1 MVKVFKYFSYCIEL
15 DSFLHFLLDWPENLN
30 GNKLCSLIL
39 LRPLQRLILNRSIP
53 IMKKNVYS
61 LASKA
66 REEKFNTI
74 SHGIGIILA
83 IASTALLVTFSA
95 IWGNVWQIVSYAI
108 FGASLITLYTA
119 STLYH
124 GASRPRLKY
133 YLNKFDH
140 SAIFVLIAGSYT
152 PIALAVLGGTS
163 GWVLFG
169 VTWAIATAGIVYK
182 IWFYSHRHRK
192 VSAWLYVGMGWQ
204 AMFVIKPLIEHL
216 PLSSLWFIIAGGVA
230 YTAGVFFYI
239 RKGRPLTHFIFHLF
253 VLAGSLLHV
262 LAFLFYTMSR

>member
-1 MVKVFKYFSYCIEL
+1 
-15 DSFLHFLLDWPENLN
+15 
-30 GNKLCSLIL
+30 
-39 LRPLQRLILNRSIP
+39 
-53 IMKKNVYS
+53 MKKPVYS
-61 LASKA
+61 LAAKA

-74 SHGIGIILA
+74 SHALGIVMSVA
-83 IASTALLVTFSA
+83 ATALLVTFSA
-95 IWGNVWQIVSYAI
+95 LWGNVWQVVSYSI

-124 GASRPRLKY
+124 GVSRPRLKY

-140 SAIFVLIAGSYT
+140 SAIYVLIAGSYT
-152 PIALAVLGGTS
+152 PVALAVLGGTI

-169 VTWAIATAGIVYK
+169 ITWAIATAGIVYK

-204 AMFVIKPLIEHL
+204 AMFVIKPLIGQL
-216 PLSSLWFIIAGGVA
+216 PSSSLWLIVAGGIA
-230 YTAGVFFYI
+230 YTAGVLFYV

-253 VLAGSLLHV
+253 VLSGSVLHV
-262 LAFLFYTMSR
+262 LAFLLFTIL

>member
-1 MVKVFKYFSYCIEL
+1 MKNSTHHLAVKV
-15 DSFLHFLLDWPENLN
+15 
-30 GNKLCSLIL
+30 
-39 LRPLQRLILNRSIP
+39 
-53 IMKKNVYS
+53 
-61 LASKA
+61 

-74 SHGIGIILA
+74 SHAVGIIMGVA
-83 IASTALLVTFSA
+83 ATALLVTFSA
-95 IWGNVWQIVSYAI
+95 LWGNVWQVVSFGI

-124 GASRPRLKY
+124 GASRPRLKF

-152 PIALAVLGGTS
+152 PVALAMLGGAM

-169 VTWAIATAGIVYK
+169 VTWTIATAGIVYK

-204 AMFVIKPLIEHL
+204 AMFVIKPLMEQL
-216 PLSSLWFIIAGGVA
+216 PVSSLWLIIGGGIA
-230 YTAGVFFYI
+230 YTAGVLFYI
-239 RKGRPLTHFIFHLF
+239 QKGRPLSHFVFHLF
-253 VLAGSLLHV
+253 VLGGSILHV
-262 LAFLFYTMSR
+262 LAFILYTISFRPI

>member
-1 MVKVFKYFSYCIEL
+1 MR
-15 DSFLHFLLDWPENLN
+15 
-30 GNKLCSLIL
+30 NK
-39 LRPLQRLILNRSIP
+39 PFYNP
-53 IMKKNVYS
+53 
-61 LASKA
+61 AAKA

-74 SHGIGIILA
+74 SHAIGIVLGVA
-83 IASTALLVTFSA
+83 ATALLVTFSA

-124 GASRPRLKY
+124 GVSRPRLKY

-140 SAIFVLIAGSYT
+140 SAIYVLIAGSYT
-152 PIALAVLGGTS
+152 PIALAVLGGTT

-169 VTWAIATAGIVYK
+169 ITWTLATTGIVYK

-204 AMFVIKPLIEHL
+204 AMFVIKPLIEQL
-216 PLSSLWFIIAGGVA
+216 PVSSLWLIFAGGLA

-239 RKGRPLTHFIFHLF
+239 RKGLPLSHFVFHLF
-253 VLAGSLLHV
+253 VLAGSILHV
-262 LAFLFYTMSR
+262 LAFIFFTLA

>member
-1 MVKVFKYFSYCIEL
+1 
-15 DSFLHFLLDWPENLN
+15 
-30 GNKLCSLIL
+30 
-39 LRPLQRLILNRSIP
+39 
-53 IMKKNVYS
+53 MKKPVYS
-61 LASKA
+61 LVAKA

-74 SHGIGIILA
+74 SHAVGIIMG

-95 IWGNVWQIVSYAI
+95 LWGNVWQVVSFAI

-124 GASRPRLKY
+124 GARRPRLKY

-152 PIALAVLGGTS
+152 PIALAILGGAT
-163 GWVLFG
+163 GWILFG
-169 VTWAIATAGIVYK
+169 ITWAIATAGIVYK

-204 AMFVIKPLIEHL
+204 AMFVIKPIIAQL
-216 PLSSLWFIIAGGVA
+216 PASSLWLILAGGIA
-230 YTAGVFFYI
+230 YTAGVLFYI
-239 RKGRPLTHFIFHLF
+239 RKGHPFTHFIFHLF
-253 VLAGSLLHV
+253 VLLGSALHV
-262 LAFLFYTMSR
+262 LAFILFTVS